1 MTILKRIGVLSCG
14 KMMGVLYALLGLII
28 GAVFSLLS
36 FVGAMAGVASGEKEA
51 VFGLLLGVGAIL
63 ILPIFY
69 GVIGFLGGLL
79 TSFLYNIVA
88 GIVGGVELH
97 LEQA

>member
-51 VFGLLLGVGAIL
+51 VFGLLFGVGAIL